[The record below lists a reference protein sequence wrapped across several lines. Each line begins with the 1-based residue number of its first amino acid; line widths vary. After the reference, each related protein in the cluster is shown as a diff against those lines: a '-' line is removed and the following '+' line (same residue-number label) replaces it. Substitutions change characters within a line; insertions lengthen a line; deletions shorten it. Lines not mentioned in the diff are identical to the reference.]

1 MQNGS
6 TQNGSSG
13 SRTEAA
19 FAEWARFIIRN
30 RWAALILPLLFTA
43 FCISWLPQ
51 LSIDNSTEGF
61 LHPNDPATVRY
72 RDFRERFDRDDRI
85 LVALSPDDAF
95 APEFLERLRLF
106 HLALEEE
113 LPYTQEVT
121 SVFNA
126 RNTRGEGDELIVED
140 LLEGW
145 LDEWPEDASAQL
157 GDLRARV
164 FSNPLYVDNLV
175 SENGRFTVVTIKP
188 FTYSAEGRED
198 ALAGFDATDE
208 GDSESEPPLLTAAE
222 NDELMATLLGLVD
235 RFEDDTFPI
244 HLAGP
249 LPVTDH
255 INRSLQADMGR
266 FLSVCILIIVG
277 LLYVLF
283 RRVSGALLPMA
294 VVILAVLSAIGIMIM
309 LDIPGSTAV
318 QILPIF
324 LLTVGICDAVHILA
338 IVYQRLA
345 LGESQEAAVVYAMG
359 HSGLAVVMTSVTTAA
374 GMMSF
379 ITAEMAPVSHLG
391 IIAPIGV
398 MLALL
403 YTLVLLPAALVV
415 VPLEAPK
422 QRGGR
427 NASAALVK
435 VLVRIGDLSSDH
447 PKRVLAATALVL
459 AISLYGAMQVQF
471 SHYALAWF
479 EEDDP
484 IRVSAELVDRELKGS
499 MTLEVVIDTG
509 RENGLHD
516 PEMLRKIEAAMRF
529 AREMQ
534 SGEIYV
540 GKAMS
545 LVDIVK
551 ETHQALNENRPE
563 MRILPDDR
571 ELIAQE
577 LLLFETGGA
586 EDVAEW
592 TDSAYRTARISLR
605 APFVDAMLYQPF
617 IDEVETGMRKIFGD
631 EVEVE
636 MTGFMP
642 VLAGVMSSVIVSMGR
657 SYAFAILIIT
667 PIMILLM
674 RSVRLGLLSM
684 IPNLIPVVFTLGVMG
699 YLDMPLDASTIMIG
713 AMVIGLAVDDTI
725 HFMHKFRIYFAQLG
739 DAKEAIR
746 ATLSSTGAAL
756 LFTTLVLASGFG
768 VLTLAGMVNTQ
779 NFGLIAALATLV
791 AFAADVVVAPA
802 LMTLFTARDQ
812 RRQDVAEGMV
822 ATEGA

>member
-1 MQNGS
+1 
-6 TQNGSSG
+6 
-13 SRTEAA
+13 
-19 FAEWARFIIRN
+19 
-30 RWAALILPLLFTA
+30 
-43 FCISWLPQ
+43 
-51 LSIDNSTEGF
+51 
-61 LHPNDPATVRY
+61 
-72 RDFRERFDRDDRI
+72 
-85 LVALSPDDAF
+85 
-95 APEFLERLRLF
+95 
-106 HLALEEE
+106 
-113 LPYTQEVT
+113 
-121 SVFNA
+121 
-126 RNTRGEGDELIVED
+126 
-140 LLEGW
+140 
-145 LDEWPEDASAQL
+145 
-157 GDLRARV
+157 
-164 FSNPLYVDNLV
+164 
-175 SENGRFTVVTIKP
+175 
-188 FTYSAEGRED
+188 
-198 ALAGFDATDE
+198 
-208 GDSESEPPLLTAAE
+208 
-222 NDELMATLLGLVD
+222 
-235 RFEDDTFPI
+235 
-244 HLAGP
+244 
-249 LPVTDH
+249 
-255 INRSLQADMGR
+255 
-266 FLSVCILIIVG
+266 
-277 LLYVLF
+277 VLF

-422 QRGGR
+422 QSGGR
-427 NASAALVK
+427 NANAALVK
-435 VLVRIGDLSSDH
+435 VLVRIGDFSSDH

-459 AISLYGAMQVQF
+459 SISLYGAMQVQF